1 MRAEFAQKQRQ
12 ILNVL
17 SKSPSKAAK
26 KLESVKSEGELQTSN
41 DSGSQVPIIEADFQ
55 RWLKQQDA
63 IGNGLNSRVAEKM
76 NKARP
81 QPALKQ
87 LSVNNDLETSLKNVK
102 NLDAEADLANVQGED
117 EGEDE
122 EEGEDEGEVEE
133 NIGTT
138 PLQRAKQNQAQQEKI

>member
-1 MRAEFAQKQRQ
+1 M
-12 ILNVL
+12 
-17 SKSPSKAAK
+17 
-26 KLESVKSEGELQTSN
+26 
-41 DSGSQVPIIEADFQ
+41 
-55 RWLKQQDA
+55 
-63 IGNGLNSRVAEKM
+63 
-76 NKARP
+76 
-81 QPALKQ
+81 
-87 LSVNNDLETSLKNVK
+87 ETSLKNVK